1 MHCKPSASCSA
12 SDGETQPPA
21 APWFFY
27 NDAIVQQ
34 AWAACS
40 ASSCPLIELP
50 CGHSHYSGTY
60 TPAKYDVAISCESMG
75 VQCVLGLALRSASSS
90 SLSRLL
96 QLSLTPSNPWVQVAG
111 NSSCGAVHTQ
121 LRCGGNARLWLR
133 GGMYSGQENAWVGVA
148 SFRCLSC
155 DSAVGSWTPP
165 EENKPKQA
173 FPAPD
178 NEIKTDVQNK
188 SLAYP
193 PSAQYPSI
201 INADSLGLGSDADD
215 YEFVG
220 PCLPLSACLS
230 VGQTAASMLLAIST
244 ACMEDDCQRY
254 LLISTHNSKTPVASH
269 IFSFTSVQRVVL
281 ERHVHELQF
290 FMRSGPP
297 LKLKL
302 PISSC
307 SFSQYLLLELQ
318 QHMVLIDGVAS
329 AALNNTC
336 TSRAF
341 LYLHEDSV
349 CVRAGN
355 ALASHDITTAARH
368 MAATWH
374 DHILHLQ
381 IVSGSHVSQEDAEA
395 AQLKLQ
401 MQARAS
407 LCANE
412 TQCDITCLSCDGAF
426 IATTPSRIAVAKLPI
441 DRPVHA
447 YLLSHVS
454 SVETLEDGVVR
465 LFFVR
470 DESLDRDASHV
481 SFNLL
486 VLKLL
491 PFLRMHLRLPWLAE
505 ITTIP
510 LKNLSPCSQVDLPL
524 QLCSQDEAD
533 QFLPTIIAAFERRR
547 TDPSSVE
554 LDHEQLTEQHHVS
567 HTNALTSL
575 SDYWVQQRVLW
586 PHLLHSFVGLPCSDG
601 AIALASQ
608 HNDTGVALVHRVFSS
623 HLLK

>member
-1 MHCKPSASCSA
+1 MLLTARGRACLLLAIFCSALSLTESWRCKGCSSLHCKPSASCSA

-21 APWFFY
+21 APWFFF

-40 ASSCPLIELP
+40 APSCPLIELP

-75 VQCVLGLALRSASSS
+75 VQCVVGLALGTASSS

-96 QLSLTPSNPWVQVAG
+96 QLSLTPRNPWVQVYG
-111 NSSCGAVHTQ
+111 NSSCGPVHDQ

-133 GGMYSGQENAWVGVA
+133 GGMYSGQESSWVGVA

-155 DSAVGSWTPP
+155 DSAVGSWMPPP

-173 FPAPD
+173 SPAPD
-178 NEIKTDVQNK
+178 NESKTDVQNR

-193 PSAQYPSI
+193 PSAQYLSS
-201 INADSLGLGSDADD
+201 INADSLGLGSDGDD

-220 PCLPLSACLS
+220 RCLPLSACLA
-230 VGQTAASMLLAIST
+230 VGQSAAGMLLAVST
-244 ACMEDDCQRY
+244 ACMEEDCQRY
-254 LLISTHNSKTPVASH
+254 LLISTRNSKTPVASH
-269 IFSFTSVQRVVL
+269 IFSFTSVQRVAL
-281 ERHVHELQF
+281 ERHIHELQF
-290 FMRSGPP
+290 FMRSGPA

-318 QHMVLIDGVAS
+318 QHMVLIDDSAS

-341 LYLHEDSV
+341 LYLHGDSV
-349 CVRAGN
+349 CVRSGN
-355 ALASHDITTAARH
+355 SSASHDVTAAAHH

-412 TQCDITCLSCDGAF
+412 TRCDVTCLSCDGAF
-426 IATTPSRIAVAKLPI
+426 IATTSSRIAVAKLPI
-441 DRPVHA
+441 DRPVHS
-447 YLLSHVS
+447 YLLSRVS
-454 SVETLEDGVVR
+454 SVETLDDGVVR

-470 DESLDRDASHV
+470 DELLDHEESHV

-486 VLKLL
+486 AFV
-491 PFLRMHLRLPWLAE
+491 
-505 ITTIP
+505 TI
-510 LKNLSPCSQVDLPL
+510 
-524 QLCSQDEAD
+524 
-533 QFLPTIIAAFERRR
+533 AFFANA
-547 TDPSSVE
+547 SS
-554 LDHEQLTEQHHVS
+554 
-567 HTNALTSL
+567 
-575 SDYWVQQRVLW
+575 
-586 PHLLHSFVGLPCSDG
+586 F
-601 AIALASQ
+601 
-608 HNDTGVALVHRVFSS
+608 ALVD
-623 HLLK
+623 